1 MQPLLLKKNKLT
13 IHQRILEYKMLIKF
27 TDQNQNK
34 DDKLDFRQK
43 SWKIHVNFSA
53 LGTRSEKNGIM
64 WEKFP
69 SGPWIGKNRE
79 KYGEGLGQTPPPE
92 GVSPPPSL
100 GISAT

>member
-64 WEKFP
+64 WEKF
-69 SGPWIGKNRE
+69 SNWGG
-79 KYGEGLGQTPPPE
+79 GGLTQTHFLMSIYQVIFGMPK
-92 GVSPPPSL
+92 
-100 GISAT
+100 

>member
-27 TDQNQNK
+27 TDQNK

-53 LGTRSEKNGIM
+53 LGTRSEKNGSM
-64 WEKFP
+64 WETFP
-69 SGPWIGKNRE
+69 T
-79 KYGEGLGQTPPPE
+79 EGGGLLFPMQLF
-92 GVSPPPSL
+92 SL
-100 GISAT
+100 GPKL